1 MGPRTRAY
9 HQMAIAVLAIA
20 TAALGIA
27 LWAQDFDLARPNS
40 ANQWIATLYWT
51 QAASISVAILLY
63 FATFTLVVRMLWQER
78 NVTGRDLVRQPVVWL
93 YFQMAALALLFL
105 AGFLSDLI
113 AAQGNDQP
121 LPM

>member
-27 LWAQDFDLARPNS
+27 LWAQDFDLTRPQSENR
-40 ANQWIATLYWT
+40 WIATLYWT
-51 QAASISVAILLY
+51 QVASISVAILLY
-63 FATFTLVVRMLWQER
+63 FATFASVARMLWQER
-78 NVTGRDLVRQPVVWL
+78 NVTGRDLVRRPVVWL

-113 AAQGNDQP
+113 AAQGSGKP